1 MDPQDQ
7 RPAHPAPTYRLKIG
21 ERDITP
27 AVDARL
33 ISMTLSECRGNE
45 ADQLDL
51 VLDDHDGALEIPRKG
66 VELQLAIGWSGTDL
80 VDKGTFIVDEAEHAG
95 APDQICIRARS
106 AEMHQS
112 LRTRVERSFHGVT
125 LGEIVRQ
132 TAARHQLV
140 ARIDPALGARLVE
153 HIDQT
158 NESDLNFL
166 TRLAKLHDAVATI
179 KRGRLLFLPI
189 VGTATS
195 SGETLPIIEIT
206 RADGDSHRYHSSDRD
221 AYSGVRAYWHDPK
234 RAKRRG
240 VLVGISGNAK
250 RLKDTFANEADARA
264 AAQAEWRRIQ
274 RGLATFELTLALGQ
288 PLLSPQSPVKVSG
301 WNKPEIDDTDW
312 LSVKVRHSMTPDGGF
327 TTHAEMEVAGTGTD
341 EPSSVEDTE

>member
-7 RPAHPAPTYRLKIG
+7 HPAHPAPTYRLKIG
-21 ERDITP
+21 DRDITP
-27 AVDARL
+27 MVDARL
-33 ISMTLSECRGNE
+33 ISVTLNECRGNE

-51 VLDDHDGALEIPRKG
+51 VLDDHDGALEIPPKG
-66 VELQLAIGWSGTDL
+66 RELQLAIGWVGADL
-80 VDKGTFIVDEAEHAG
+80 VDKGTFIVGEAEHSG

-106 AEMHQS
+106 ADMHQS
-112 LRTRVERSFHGVT
+112 LRTRVERSYHGVT
-125 LGEIVRQ
+125 VGEIVRQ
-132 TAARHQLV
+132 TAARHQLM
-140 ARIDPALGARLVE
+140 ARIDPALGARQIE

-158 NESDLNFL
+158 NESDLNFI

-189 VGTATS
+189 VGTITS
-195 SGETLPIIEIT
+195 TGESIPVIEIT
-206 RADGDSHRYHSSDRD
+206 RADGDLHRYHTSDRD

-240 VLVGISGNAK
+240 VLVGKSGNAK

-274 RGLATFELTLALGQ
+274 RGLATFNLTLALGQ
-288 PLLSPQSPVKVSG
+288 PMLTPQTPVKVSG
-301 WNKPEIDDTDW
+301 WKPEIDETEW
-312 LSVKVRHSMTPDGGF
+312 LTIKVRHTMTPDGGF
-327 TTHAEMEVAGTGTD
+327 TTHAEMEVSKTEAN
-341 EPSSVEDTE
+341 EPSSIDEDD